1 MDENLVQE
9 ILDALFSSLEGLET
23 QTVAILQLLKDKGLA
38 SEEELAPHL
47 EQAANASNVR
57 WRAARV
63 RINHLV
69 SSAAKTPETVVK
81 KESAR
86 PATEKKSPDP
96 ALDTATETD
105 SRKVDTQAHDAQK
118 PNDSPKSEEDA
129 AAGAESSEKKQEEK
143 NGPLEENPSNTATE
157 KRF

>member
-9 ILDALFSSLEGLET
+9 ILDALFSSLEELET
-23 QTVAILQLLKDKGLA
+23 QTVAILQFLKDKGLA

-69 SSAAKTPETVVK
+69 SSATKTPETVVK

-86 PATEKKSPDP
+86 AAAEKKSPDP

-129 AAGAESSEKKQEEK
+129 AAGAESSEKKQKEK

-157 KRF
+157 KIF

>member
-1 MDENLVQE
+1 MRYFPPLKSWRPKP
-9 ILDALFSSLEGLET
+9 F
-23 QTVAILQLLKDKGLA
+23 LQFLKDKGLA
-38 SEEELAPHL
+38 SEEELASHL

-81 KESAR
+81 KESAS
-86 PATEKKSPDP
+86 AAAEKKSPDP

-105 SRKVDTQAHDAQK
+105 SRKVDTQAHDGQK
-118 PNDSPKSEEDA
+118 LNDNPKSEEDA
-129 AAGAESSEKKQEEK
+129 AAGAESSEKKQGEK
-143 NGPLEENPSNTATE
+143 NGPLQENPSNTPF
-157 KRF
+157 R

>member
-9 ILDALFSSLEGLET
+9 ILDALFSSLEELET
-23 QTVAILQLLKDKGLA
+23 QTVAILQFLKDKGLA

-86 PATEKKSPDP
+86 IAAEKKSPDP

-105 SRKVDTQAHDAQK
+105 SRKVDMQAHDAQK
-118 PNDSPKSEEDA
+118 PNDNPKSEEDA
-129 AAGAESSEKKQEEK
+129 AAGAESSEKKQGEK
-143 NGPLEENPSNTATE
+143 NGPLEENPSNTAF
-157 KRF
+157 R

>member
-23 QTVAILQLLKDKGLA
+23 RTLAILQFIKDKGLA
-38 SEEELAPHL
+38 TEEELAPHL

-69 SSAAKTPETVVK
+69 SSAANTPETVVK
-81 KESAR
+81 KESAS
-86 PATEKKSPDP
+86 AAAEKKSPDP

-105 SRKVDTQAHDAQK
+105 SRKVDMQAHDAQK
-118 PNDSPKSEEDA
+118 PNDNPKSEEDA
-129 AAGAESSEKKQEEK
+129 DAGTESSEKKQGEK
-143 NGPLEENPSNTATE
+143 NGPLEENPSNTAL
-157 KRF
+157 R

>member
-1 MDENLVQE
+1 MDEKLVQE
-9 ILDALFSSLEGLET
+9 ILDGLFSSLEELET
-23 QTVAILQLLKDKGLA
+23 RTVAILQFLKDKGLA

-81 KESAR
+81 KEFASA
-86 PATEKKSPDP
+86 AAEEKSPDP
-96 ALDTATETD
+96 DLDTARETD
-105 SRKVDTQAHDAQK
+105 SRKVDIQAHDAQK
-118 PNDSPKSEEDA
+118 PNDDPKSEEDA
-129 AAGAESSEKKQEEK
+129 DAGAESSEKKQGEK
-143 NGPLEENPSNTATE
+143 NGPLEENPSNTAH
-157 KRF
+157 R

>member
-1 MDENLVQE
+1 MDEKLVQE
-9 ILDALFSSLEGLET
+9 ILDGLFSSLEELET
-23 QTVAILQLLKDKGLA
+23 RTVAILQFLKDKGLA

-81 KESAR
+81 KEFASA
-86 PATEKKSPDP
+86 AAEEKSPDP
-96 ALDTATETD
+96 DLDTARETD
-105 SRKVDTQAHDAQK
+105 SRKVDIQAHDAQK
-118 PNDSPKSEEDA
+118 PNDNPKSEEDA
-129 AAGAESSEKKQEEK
+129 DAGAESSEKKQGEK
-143 NGPLEENPSNTATE
+143 NGPLEENPSNTAH
-157 KRF
+157 R

>member
-23 QTVAILQLLKDKGLA
+23 QTVAILQFLKDKGLA
-38 SEEELAPHL
+38 SEEELALHL

-63 RINHLV
+63 RINHLL
-69 SSAAKTPETVVK
+69 SSAQKPPETVVE

-86 PATEKKSPDP
+86 AAAEKKSPEP
-96 ALDTATETD
+96 ALETATETD
-105 SRKVDTQAHDAQK
+105 PRKVDTQAHDAQK
-118 PNDSPKSEEDA
+118 PNDNPKPDQDA
-129 AAGAESSEKKQEEK
+129 IAGAESGEKKQEEK
-143 NGPLEENPSNTATE
+143 NVPLKENAV
-157 KRF
+157 KHGD